1 MRKHASATAVVL
13 EFGFNEGLL
22 QMTIRDDGVGLE
34 MAQARH
40 AVGNGLRNM
49 RSRATALH
57 GTMTVSRGAAMGMR
71 GTVIEV
77 RFPREGV
84 AA

>member
-49 RSRATALH
+49 RERVRALN
-57 GTMTVSRGAAMGMR
+57 GQLRIDGATGR
-71 GTVIEV
+71 GTRITVQAPIEK
-77 RFPREGV
+77 RD
-84 AA
+84 A